1 MAYDE
6 GLAETFRAALAGRP
20 GVSERRMF
28 GGLAFMLDGN
38 MLCGTYRDGGMY
50 RVGKANEAAA
60 LALPHVRPMTMT
72 GRAMPGLVE
81 VDREAIADP
90 ELRGQLLGLALDF
103 VGGAAGEVTVCGRM
117 PAFLSR
123 GFRLESSA

>member
-6 GLAETFRAALAGRP
+6 GLAQTLRGALAGRA
-20 GVSERRMF
+20 GISERKMF
-28 GGLAFMLDGN
+28 GGLCFMVDGN

-72 GRAMPGLVE
+72 GRAMPGLVD
-81 VDREAIADP
+81 VDREAITDP
-90 ELRGQLLGLALDF
+90 ELRGKLLGLALDF
-103 VGGAAGEVTVCGRM
+103 VGGL
-117 PAFLSR
+117 PAK
-123 GFRLESSA
+123 

>member
-6 GLAETFRAALAGRP
+6 GLAETFRGALTGRAG
-20 GVSERRMF
+20 VTEKKMF
-28 GGLAFMLDGN
+28 GGLCFLLQGN
-38 MLCGTYRDGGMY
+38 MLCGTYRGGGMY

-72 GRAMPGLVE
+72 GRAMPGLVD

-90 ELRGQLLGLALDF
+90 ALRDRLLALALDF
-103 VGGAAGEVTVCGRM
+103 VGGL
-117 PAFLSR
+117 PAK
-123 GFRLESSA
+123 